1 MHAQHTHA
9 SLDLYLRD
17 SIAARIAARRPF
29 LSSPRLL
36 PHRPVYDV
44 LLDDYEKGMTAARL
58 DEIFGQVKAG
68 LVPLLAELR
77 ERGTPPSGELQGK
90 QLIFAVHKC
99 CKAATYAAYPAL
111 APHTHA
117 TCPRTYA
124 VLPPCLPASPLPHS
138 IRTHIDL
145 CLFPAPI
152 PSQMP
157 G

>member
-1 MHAQHTHA
+1 M
-9 SLDLYLRD
+9 
-17 SIAARIAARRPF
+17 
-29 LSSPRLL
+29 
-36 PHRPVYDV
+36 

-77 ERGTPPSGELQGK
+77 ERGTPPSGERQGK

-111 APHTHA
+111 APNTHA

-124 VLPPCLPASPLPHS
+124 ALPPCLPPATFQS

-145 CLFPAPI
+145 CLFLAPI